1 MFKMNPKLSN
11 KMRWNKFNNKNWL
24 KNKNKNTYDDI
35 PLTPSSVE
43 SSERYKKILDERRYE
58 NIKHGILNFQK

>member
-1 MFKMNPKLSN
+1 MKEEAIKLAN
-11 KMRWNKFNNKNWL
+11 L

-58 NIKHGILNFQK
+58 NIKHGIPNFQK